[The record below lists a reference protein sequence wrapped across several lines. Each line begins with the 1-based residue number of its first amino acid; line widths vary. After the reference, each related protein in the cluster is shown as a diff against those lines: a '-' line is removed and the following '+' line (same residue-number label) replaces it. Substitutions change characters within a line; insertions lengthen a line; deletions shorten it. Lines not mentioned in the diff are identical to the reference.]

1 MPKPI
6 TIEQAPVAFARI
18 AKAVRRGAMNVFG
31 VAVVVTG
38 DGLIEGTP
46 VDEGTARSNWVG
58 TLGVPNQT
66 RIGAYAPGTRLGR
79 TERAN
84 AAGAKDQIRGALSI
98 RRPGQPFF
106 ITNVVDYIEDLAAGK
121 SKQSAAGFDR
131 RAVNAGVAAAE
142 KAAPGLIEA
151 ELKKL

>member
-1 MPKPI
+1 VHPI
-6 TIEQAPVAFARI
+6 SIEQAPGTFARI
-18 AKAVRRGAMNVFG
+18 AKAVQRGARNVFS
-31 VAVVVTG
+31 VAVVTTG

-46 VDEGTARSNWVG
+46 VDEGTARSNWIGSV
-58 TLGVPNQT
+58 GVPS
-66 RIGAYAPGTRLGR
+66 RSPISAYAPGTRLGR

-84 AAGAKDQIRGALSI
+84 ATAAKDQIRSTLSI

-131 RAVNAGVAAAE
+131 RAVDRGVQAAE
-142 KAAPGLIEA
+142 KAAPKLIEA
-151 ELKKL
+151 ELRKL